1 MFFIPC
7 CLIIA
12 KALTLLKRNYLT
24 IDSKQY
30 KEELRHGYNNAA
42 PSWQKWWKTI
52 ETATEE
58 VSKRLVKIAHIKP
71 GSKVLDIATGMGEP
85 ALTAAKQVGTGNIL
99 AIDISPR
106 MISFAKERAISL
118 GLQELV
124 EFKEG
129 DAETID
135 LPSSTF
141 DAALCRWGLMFLP
154 NPKAGLSNIYRSLV
168 NGAHFAAAVWASP
181 EKVPFISVPMNIVL
195 KETSSPPAPLT
206 PGPFSMS
213 DQNKLKNLYIESG
226 FNHPVIERTNVVFDF
241 DSSDDFTRF
250 TIDHGGPT
258 LQKILAGETN
268 EKREQILKAI
278 SKALEKYADSTGKVR
293 FENVAILFVAQK

>member
-1 MFFIPC
+1 
-7 CLIIA
+7 
-12 KALTLLKRNYLT
+12 LT

-30 KEELRHGYNNAA
+30 KEELSHGYDNAA
-42 PSWQKWWKTI
+42 AGWQKWWKTI
-52 ETATEE
+52 ETATQE
-58 VSKRLVKIAHIKP
+58 VSKRLVELAEIKL
-71 GSKVLDIATGMGEP
+71 GSKVLDIATGIGEP
-85 ALTAAKQVGTGNIL
+85 ALTAAKQVGKTGHIF

-154 NPKAGLSNIYRSLV
+154 NPKIGLSKIYSSLV
-168 NGAHFAAAVWASP
+168 KGGHFAAAVWASP

-195 KETSSPPAPLT
+195 KETNSPPPRTL
-206 PGPFSMS
+206 GPFSMS
-213 DQNKLKNLYIESG
+213 DQNNLNKLHEESG
-226 FNHPVIERTNVVFDF
+226 FIDIAIESVNVVSNF
-241 DSSDDFTRF
+241 DSPDDFTTF
-250 TIDHGGPT
+250 TIDHGGPA
-258 LQKILAGETN
+258 LQKVLAGETN
-268 EKREQILKAI
+268 ERRQQIEKAI
-278 SKALEKYADSTGKVR
+278 SKGSEKYADSTGKVR
-293 FENVAILFVAQK
+293 FENEAIIIVGRK